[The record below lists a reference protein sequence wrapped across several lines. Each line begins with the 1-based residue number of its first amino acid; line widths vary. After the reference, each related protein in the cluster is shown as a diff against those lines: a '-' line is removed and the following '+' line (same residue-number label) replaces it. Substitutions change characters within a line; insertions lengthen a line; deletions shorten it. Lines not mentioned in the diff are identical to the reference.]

1 MVTKIGIPLGK
12 SVSSIS
18 ITWKKLHMRT
28 QSNAQV
34 LRWSHAAR
42 FFTQSSGLHRY
53 AAYKICKFVLS
64 TLYDLK

>member
-12 SVSSIS
+12 CVSSKS
-18 ITWKKLHMRT
+18 ITWKKLFTMT
-28 QSNAQV
+28 PSNAQA
-34 LRWSHAAR
+34 LRWNHAAR

-53 AAYKICKFVLS
+53 AAYKICKFVLG